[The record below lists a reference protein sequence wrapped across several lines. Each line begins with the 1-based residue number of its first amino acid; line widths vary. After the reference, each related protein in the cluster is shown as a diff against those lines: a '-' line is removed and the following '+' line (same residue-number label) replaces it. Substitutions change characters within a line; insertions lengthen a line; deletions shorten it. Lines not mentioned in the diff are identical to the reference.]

1 MVKPIFENVIE
12 MIGGLLKAEKKK
24 KKKTKIIPAKFVSK
38 ENKPKSKVAPRPI
51 FPAYAVPP
59 PPFFA
64 PFAELR
70 LTKRGLPYQKRGP
83 KGRKALIAEDE
94 RRLASALESTELEA
108 SSRRRGERRGSESE
122 RSSRSKKGTSSE
134 SEGRRKASASS
145 ASSAESEFVSASEAE
160 PAVRLTKKGLP
171 FKKRGRRP
179 KAKPEEVIQS
189 REEIER
195 QLGLSPLKVSVRAPA
210 KAPSKA
216 VRAKSEELALAW
228 AEGSGK
234 FKKRK

>member
-171 FKKRGRRP
+171 FKKRGPKP
-179 KAKPEEVIQS
+179 KANPAEVIQS

-195 QLGLSPLKVSVRAPA
+195 QLGLSPLKVSVRA